1 MKRTLSL
8 STTVVFGLLASVV
21 SSHAVSTWDGGASTT
36 DWFTANNWAPNSLP
50 DGGDNTTLDGGGTG
64 VTVLGGTFTGGD
76 VQVNNL
82 TLRNGHILTIDN
94 SGFELFVDSGSAIN
108 MGQGGDTT
116 DGSTIN
122 LIAGTLRGT
131 GTLTMSNNTDDY
143 GTSFFNLSGTG
154 ILNFGTLSVGSAAA
168 ATFSVTGSSATATLS
183 GAVNAYAQ
191 STFSFILDDTGVS
204 SINAG
209 GTMTIVSGAELLI
222 DGSSYTGGAGTIS
235 LFSYASL
242 ADETEFI
249 ETITGFGSLTADI
262 VYTDTGIDL
271 VLVPEPSTFA
281 LFGGLFVFASVV
293 LRRRR

>member
-1 MKRTLSL
+1 MKRTLTL
-8 STTVVFGLLASVV
+8 STTVVFGFLASVA
-21 SSHAVSTWDGGASTT
+21 SSYANSTWDGGASTI
-36 DWFTANNWAPNSLP
+36 DWFTAENWAPNSLP

-64 VTVLGGTFTGGD
+64 VTILSGGD
-76 VQVNNL
+76 VTVNNL
-82 TLRNGHILTIDN
+82 TMRNGHVLTIDN
-94 SGFELFVDSGSAIN
+94 SGFELFVDGGSAIN
-108 MGQGGDTT
+108 MGQGGSTT

-122 LIAGTLRGT
+122 LVAGELRGT

-242 ADETEFI
+242 TDETEFI